1 MKNRVSVSNNML
13 RRFFFNSGQLKKNQ
27 ENVDE
32 MDYFI
37 YFCKMKNEYT

>member
-1 MKNRVSVSNNML
+1 MKNRVRVSTNMV
-13 RRFFFNSGQLKKNQ
+13 RRFFFNSAQLQKNQ
-27 ENVDE
+27 EKVNE